1 MTGSVHAAV
10 GALIGKHVKNKPL
23 AFTLGVLSHGI
34 GDMIPHHDLSAAEVP
49 FAVGTLLR
57 IGQQHGW
64 KSSEFICALGA
75 VAPDL
80 EHIPYELKK
89 DPRRFQAMDVKWFPT
104 HNNKLNHAGW
114 PWDKRLG
121 VLMQIVLWALGM
133 YLSGSLGGP
142 KKK

>member
-23 AFTLGVLSHGI
+23 AFGLGVFSHLV
-34 GDMIPHHDLSAAEVP
+34 GDIIPHHDLSAAEAPV
-49 FAVGTLLR
+49 VLGTMLR

-64 KSSEFICALGA
+64 TSSEFLAALGA
-75 VAPDL
+75 ICPDF

-89 DPRRFQAMDVKWFPT
+89 DPRRFQAMDEKWFPT
-104 HNNKLNHAGW
+104 HNNKIKHAGW
-114 PWDKRLG
+114 PWDERLG
-121 VLMQIVLWALGM
+121 VAMQIGIYLGAM
-133 YLSGSLGGP
+133 YLSGTLGGP

>member
-10 GALIGKHVKNKPL
+10 GALIGKYVKNKPL
-23 AFTLGVLSHGI
+23 AFALGVLSHGV
-34 GDMIPHHDLSAAEVP
+34 GDMIPHHDLSAAEAP
-49 FAVGTLLR
+49 FVLGSVLR

-64 KSSEFICALGA
+64 TSSEFCGALGGIF
-75 VAPDL
+75 PDL

-114 PWDKRLG
+114 PYGETSG
-121 VLMQIVLWALGM
+121 VLMQVVIYLGAM

-142 KKK
+142 KQK